1 MAASASPAAISQR
14 TGRLAYDR
22 GFMIVSMIVAW
33 LLVASGEW

>member
-14 TGRLAYDR
+14 AERLAYDR